1 MNEKQDYKESED
13 ERETDH
19 NDTNNTTT
27 EGWMCSLLGCDDL
40 INE

>member
-1 MNEKQDYKESED
+1 MNEKQDYQESD
-13 ERETDH
+13 EKREADH
-19 NDTNNTTT
+19 NDTKNNTT